1 MLEWLL
7 QVVPCPRWIT
17 EKTQITNC
25 EWLWGL
31 QGEACSQQ
39 EFLVNTGAG
48 TLGEPFLLFLWMV
61 VSPLW
66 GENVLCFYQIWFPF
80 QLPVGA
86 RTLPTTI
93 MYVLSHMVYVLWYA
107 SVEYLLHQRTIIVKV
122 TLRCEWKCTHHCC
135 LLRVVSATIAE
146 PKVHSNPEMGVCNET
161 LY

>member
-1 MLEWLL
+1 MKCWNDCCRLFHV
-7 QVVPCPRWIT
+7 QG
-17 EKTQITNC
+17 
-25 EWLWGL
+25 GL
-31 QGEACSQQ
+31 QRKHKWMIVGASRGGTFPAGVLSKYWGRNFRGTIPLVPMDGRVSTVGWKCFM
-39 EFLVNTGAG
+39 FLSN
-48 TLGEPFLLFLWMV
+48 LL
-61 VSPLW
+61 
-66 GENVLCFYQIWFPF
+66 FPF

-93 MYVLSHMVYVLWYA
+93 MYVLSHMIYVLWYA
-107 SVEYLLHQRTIIVKV
+107 SVEYLLHQRTIIVEV